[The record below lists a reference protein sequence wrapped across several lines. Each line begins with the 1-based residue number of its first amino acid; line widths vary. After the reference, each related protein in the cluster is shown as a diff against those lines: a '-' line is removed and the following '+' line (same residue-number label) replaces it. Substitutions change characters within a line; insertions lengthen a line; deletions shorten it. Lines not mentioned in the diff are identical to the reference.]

1 MRNKPHSIYTIEVQ
15 NDHLIL
21 HPDFSP
27 AQSIRIE
34 ITDRPS
40 AYPIVKWAGGK
51 QWLAVAAK
59 QLLPPDW
66 DGRYYET
73 FLGGGA
79 FFFAIGPSH
88 AIISDVNQE
97 LITTYKAIRD
107 EPEKVIQL
115 LSTYPHDE
123 EFYYTLRD
131 KEPRKPHT
139 TAARLLYLNRTCWNG
154 LYRVNAEGRFNTPFG
169 RYDNPTICD
178 EERINNAS
186 RALQHAEIT
195 DGQFQDVVLMAKPGD
210 FVYFDPPYITGHQNN
225 GFLKYNKSLFS
236 WSDQEDLAR
245 CARRLTDAGVH
256 VLVSNAD
263 YPAVIKLYKG
273 FYYYR
278 AKRHSLIGGQSRS
291 RGVIIESLLSNYPLL
306 GYETEVI

>member
-1 MRNKPHSIYTIEVQ
+1 MTSPIYTIEVQ
-15 NDHLIL
+15 TDHLVL
-21 HPDFSP
+21 QTNSNSNQ
-27 AQSIRIE
+27 AVLIE
-34 ITDRPS
+34 ITERPS

-51 QWLAVAAK
+51 QWLAVAAR

-66 DGRYYET
+66 VGKYYES

-79 FFFAIGPSH
+79 FFFAIEPSQ
-88 AIISDVNQE
+88 AVISDLNQE
-97 LITTYKAIRD
+97 LITTYIAVRD
-107 EPEKVIQL
+107 EPERVIQL

-139 TAARLLYLNRTCWNG
+139 IAARLLYLNHTCWNG
-154 LYRVNAEGRFNTPFG
+154 LYRVNAEGQFNTPFG
-169 RYDNPTICD
+169 RYANPTICD

-186 RALQHAEIT
+186 RVLQTAKIMV
-195 DGQFQDVVLMAKPGD
+195 GQFQDIIVSARPGD
-210 FVYFDPPYITGHQNN
+210 FVYFDPPFITGHQNN

-236 WSDQEDLAR
+236 WADQESLAR
-245 CARRLTDAGVH
+245 HAIQLAAAGVY

-263 YPAVIKLYKG
+263 YPAVVKLYKG

-278 AKRHSLIGGQSRS
+278 AKRRSLIGGQVRS
-291 RGVIIESLLSNYPLL
+291 RGVITETLLSNYPLL
-306 GYETEVI
+306 GYETEVVQ